1 MSQTLTCA
9 AFISNASRGTFAGS
23 RGFTVT
29 TTGDA
34 VDYEAIIIGTSE
46 ATWTL
51 AAGIGNAGFMLIKN
65 TDATNYVQVG
75 FATGVYV
82 LRIKAGQSALLP
94 LEPATAAIFLKA
106 DTAACVVEILVS
118 EA

>member
-1 MSQTLTCA
+1 MAQNLTCA
-9 AFISNASRGTFAGS
+9 AFISNATRGTFSGS
-23 RGFTVT
+23 RGFNVT
-29 TTGDA
+29 TAGDGA
-34 VDYEAIIIGTSE
+34 DYEAKSIGTGE
-46 ATWTL
+46 VEWTL
-51 AAGIGNAGFMLIKN
+51 ASGIGNAGVMVIKN

-75 FATGVYV
+75 FATGVYA

-94 LEPATAAIFLKA
+94 LEPATASIFLKA